1 MVTLEINDFIKS
13 IASQRSDAIG
23 ILNKSILNGKGNL
36 AGLVGEILVR
46 EYLKA
51 EQEESY
57 DYDLSRDG
65 ITYDVKTKQVST
77 EPKWHYEC
85 SIAEY
90 QKGQD
95 CDRYVFVRVNL
106 TEDKA
111 WILGWIDKDDFFS
124 QAKLVKEGEVDPS
137 NGWTAKVSC
146 YNLPINQLKEIETL

>member
-1 MVTLEINDFIKS
+1 MIQLKINDSIKS
-13 IASQRSDAIG
+13 LANSKAEAMG
-23 ILNKSILNGKGNL
+23 VLNKSILQGKGNL
-36 AGLVGEILVR
+36 AGIVGEILVK

-77 EPKWHYEC
+77 TPLEHYEC

-90 QKGQD
+90 QKKQD

-106 TEDKA
+106 TENKA
-111 WILGWIDKDDFFS
+111 WILGWIDKDDFFEE
-124 QAKLVKEGEVDPS
+124 AKLVKEGEGGTS
-137 NGWTAKVSC
+137 NGWTPKINC
-146 YNLPINQLKEIETL
+146 YNLQINRLKDITIL